1 MTVQF
6 KYKTGS
12 PDVPKQAIFP
22 SRRMSKIYLNKLRK
36 RRKLLNFN
44 PIPNVTDENQRRIL
58 NIFPTLQ
65 LL

>member
-6 KYKTGS
+6 KYKAGR
-12 PDVPKQAIFP
+12 PDVPKQAIFS

-44 PIPNVTDENQRRIL
+44 PIPNVTDERRRWIL
-58 NIFPTLQ
+58 NIFPTLK